1 MSLHKRS
8 VIAQERFE
16 HARILVV
23 DDQPGNVRLL
33 EVFLAEA
40 GYRHVEG
47 MTDPTQVLERMDNG
61 PLDLLLLDM
70 RMPVLDGLSVL
81 ALLQEAIRQD
91 GLQVIVLTAQTER
104 ETRLAALSLG
114 ARDYLVKPFDTDEVL
129 CRIRNALE
137 SRFLYQDREGEAER
151 LEVLVTRRTEQLIET
166 QFELVR
172 CLARAGEFRD
182 SDTGSH
188 IFRVSIGCHL
198 LAQAAGLPPQQVE
211 LIRYAAMMHDIGK
224 IGIADQLLLKPGK
237 LTPEEF
243 EQIKAHCQFGVD
255 ILGDYNADVTR
266 MARQI
271 AFTHHERWDGQGYPS
286 GLAGEQ
292 IPIEGR
298 ITAIIDVYDALT
310 SERPYK
316 SALSPQD
323 ALAIIRAGAGSQFDP
338 ELVEHF
344 IAIYPEFLRRMQHL
358 AREWTAEPATARRYA

>member
-1 MSLHKRS
+1 MNSPNSPKKS
-8 VIAQERFE
+8 VLAEARF
-16 HARILVV
+16 HDARILVV

-33 EVFLAEA
+33 EVFLGEA

-47 MTDPTQVLERMDNG
+47 MTDPTLVLERLDSG

-70 RMPVLDGLSVL
+70 RMPVLDGLAVL
-81 ALLQEAIRQD
+81 SLLQEPIHQE

-151 LEVLVTRRTEQLIET
+151 LEELVAQRTEQLIET

-198 LAQAAGLPPQQVE
+198 LARAAGLPRQQTE
-211 LIRYAAMMHDIGK
+211 LIRYASMMHDIGK

-237 LTPEEF
+237 LTAEEF
-243 EQIKAHCQFGVD
+243 EQIKVHCQFGVD

-266 MARQI
+266 MAREI
-271 AFTHHERWDGQGYPS
+271 AFTHHERWDGKGYPS
-286 GLAGEQ
+286 GLRGED

-316 SALSPQD
+316 RALPAD
-323 ALAIIRAGAGSQFDP
+323 AALAIIRDSAGTQFDP
-338 ELVEHF
+338 RLVEHF
-344 IAIYPEFLRRMQHL
+344 ISIFPEFQKQMLRLSRD
-358 AREWTAEPATARRYA
+358 

>member
-1 MSLHKRS
+1 MNCPNSPKKS
-8 VIAQERFE
+8 VLAEARFHE
-16 HARILVV
+16 ARILVV

-33 EVFLAEA
+33 EVFLGEA

-47 MTDPTQVLERMDNG
+47 MTDPTLVLERLDSA

-70 RMPVLDGLSVL
+70 RMPVLDGLAVL
-81 ALLQEAIRQD
+81 SLLQEPIHQE

-151 LEVLVTRRTEQLIET
+151 LEELVAQRTEQLIET

-198 LAQAAGLPPQQVE
+198 LAHAAGLPRQQTE
-211 LIRYAAMMHDIGK
+211 LIRYASMMHDIGK

-237 LTPEEF
+237 LTTEEF

-266 MARQI
+266 MARKI
-271 AFTHHERWDGQGYPS
+271 AFTHHERWDGKGYPS
-286 GLAGEQ
+286 GLRGED

-316 SALSPQD
+316 RALPAD
-323 ALAIIRAGAGSQFDP
+323 EALAIIRESAGTQFDP
-338 ELVEHF
+338 RLVEHF
-344 IAIYPEFLRRMQHL
+344 ISIFPEFQKQMLRLSRD
-358 AREWTAEPATARRYA
+358 

>member
-1 MSLHKRS
+1 MNCPNSPKKSIL
-8 VIAQERFE
+8 AEARFHE
-16 HARILVV
+16 ARILVV

-33 EVFLAEA
+33 EVFLGEA

-47 MTDPTQVLERMDNG
+47 MTDPTLVLERLDSA

-81 ALLQEAIRQD
+81 SLLQEPIHQD

-151 LEVLVTRRTEQLIET
+151 LEVLVAQRTEQLIET

-198 LAQAAGLPPQQVE
+198 LARAAGLPRQQTE
-211 LIRYAAMMHDIGK
+211 LIRYASMMHDIGK

-237 LTPEEF
+237 LTAEEF
-243 EQIKAHCQFGVD
+243 EQIKIHCQFGVD

-266 MARQI
+266 MAREI
-271 AFTHHERWDGQGYPS
+271 AFTHHERWDGKGYPS
-286 GLAGEQ
+286 GLRGED

-316 SALSPQD
+316 RALPAAE
-323 ALAIIRAGAGSQFDP
+323 ALAIIRESAGSQFDP
-338 ELVEHF
+338 CLVEHF
-344 IAIYPEFLRRMQHL
+344 VSIYPEFQKEMQKL
-358 AREWTAEPATARRYA
+358 SRD